1 MAERAFI
8 SIGSNI
14 DAERNLPEAVSRL
27 REIGTVVAVSK
38 AYRNRAIG
46 PTPQAD
52 FLNAAALVETALDP
66 VALVRALR
74 RIETELGRRRGED
87 AYAPRTIDLDLCLYG
102 SVIDRR
108 SERKL
113 PHPDLLRHAHVA
125 VPVAEL
131 DPAFRHPVTGETLA
145 DLARRLCGSVR
156 LAPEDGLLRVPPAA
170 EGPPE
175 RGS

>member
-1 MAERAFI
+1 LSERAFI

-14 DAERNLPEAVSRL
+14 DPERNLPVAVERL

-38 AYRNRAIG
+38 AYRNPAIG
-46 PTPQAD
+46 PTPQPD

-66 VALVRALR
+66 ITLVRALR
-74 RIETELGRRRGED
+74 RIETDMGRRRGKD
-87 AYAPRTIDLDLCLYG
+87 LYAPRTIDLDLCLYG
-102 SVIDRR
+102 SAIDRR
-108 SERKL
+108 SKGKL
-113 PHPDLLRHAHVA
+113 PHPDLVRHAHVA

-145 DLARRLCGSVR
+145 DLARRLSGSVR
-156 LAPEDGLLRVPPAA
+156 LAPQAGVLRVPSAA
-170 EGPPE
+170 ADPPE